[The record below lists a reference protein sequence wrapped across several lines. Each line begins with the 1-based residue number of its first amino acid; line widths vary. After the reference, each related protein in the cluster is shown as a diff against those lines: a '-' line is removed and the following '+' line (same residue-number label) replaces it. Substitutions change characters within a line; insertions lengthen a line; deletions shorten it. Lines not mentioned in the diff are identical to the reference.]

1 MEARLRSWWHLK
13 TILVV
18 LNILVVV
25 ILLIIIGYR
34 FDWTGFNGNNK
45 SGKTLWD
52 WMQLLFIP
60 VVLAVAGFWFNHRER
75 KAAELRAENERKA
88 AELRAEAERYIAED
102 NQHEAALQAYIDKIS
117 ELLLHERLGESP
129 PPDKVV
135 SIAQA
140 RTATVLRILDAIR
153 RASLIQFLSQSGILA
168 ICVENSVKGSFDLPL
183 NNENS
188 LRGIELPGTN
198 LNGVN
203 LSMIHMEGV
212 NLQQSSLKQANLQG
226 IDLSKANLRGA
237 DLSHANLQKAILIG
251 ADLQGAR
258 LFMADLRGANLTGTN
273 LEIAN
278 LRDADITP
286 EQWEKAKSLKGAT
299 MPDGSKHD

>member
-1 MEARLRSWWHLK
+1 MASFMVAAIGL
-13 TILVV
+13 IVA
-18 LNILVVV
+18 LVVV
-25 ILLIIIGYR
+25 IALISLEIRLYGTGFTGKRLWDWLQLLIIPLVIAGGGYL
-34 FDWTGFNGNNK
+34 F
-45 SGKTLWD
+45 TLA
-52 WMQLLFIP
+52 M
-60 VVLAVAGFWFNHRER
+60 RR
-75 KAAELRAENERKA
+75 NEQQNTM
-88 AELRAEAERYIAED
+88 D
-102 NQHEAALQAYIDKIS
+102 NQREAALQVYIDKIS
-117 ELLLHERLGESP
+117 ELLLHEKLHESP
-129 PPDKVV
+129 PPNEVQV
-135 SIAQA
+135 IAQA
-140 RTATVLRILDAIR
+140 RTATVLRILDPIR

-203 LSMIHMEGV
+203 LSMIHMEEV

-251 ADLQGAR
+251 ADLQGTR

-273 LEIAN
+273 LERAN
-278 LRDADITP
+278 LRDATITQ

-299 MPDGSKHD
+299 MPDGTKHD